1 MKIRNDDRTA
11 NWIKQNSLMWE
22 QRRNQASIVPSPAEL
37 PEQPGVTG
45 TGFPSLTGE
54 LAPDQPKLPGLPPQQ
69 AGQQPFHTQAYSQDY
84 SFSPEILGQT
94 QAYLKTG
101 DPYRKTGDPRGSVG
115 EVIQRR
121 MDMGKLDVGNDQY
134 LDLLNADPSDVWAGR
149 ALQLVKQ
156 NGDRNREQEA
166 GQTLLDATRSVQLYE
181 RISGQGTAPQDM
193 LNAVADAQALV
204 DSKGI
209 VEPLRSGPPDPPTN
223 ESQSP
228 YYNGSFHSASDLKP
242 SDIPTT
248 VGELGIIGGKALALI
263 MANNVEFR
271 IDQDDN
277 IIPYKNV
284 NGEELDL
291 VGAQR
296 TEMLHAKRMMDD
308 SYKLNLE
315 TSISNA
321 TTANAMLIQENAQK
335 FSNDQADI
343 QRRFDANQADLTR
356 ALTSGTLEESIR
368 ANRASEGLA
377 RERNML
383 EKRQFAA
390 NMMYQIASNP
400 SALFFL
406 RQSGIVD
413 QLSEL
418 MGIDFKVFGGPTDGP
433 TNPIGAWNMQSWSQL
448 TPEQQK
454 VALYSMQAQTGLS
467 TAEIMRQIE
476 KGAPGGTGRVIRGI
490 SG

>member
-11 NWIKQNSLMWE
+11 NWIKQTRIDPS
-22 QRRNQASIVPSPAEL
+22 QRWGQAPIVPGPA
-37 PEQPGVTG
+37 
-45 TGFPSLTGE
+45 
-54 LAPDQPKLPGLPPQQ
+54 KLPGQEGVVGNVGPKITGQSGAKLPDIPGTTGAE
-69 AGQQPFHTQAYSQDY
+69 AGGQVPFA
-84 SFSPEILGQT
+84 LGQSRT
-94 QAYLKTG
+94 QITMPRNDLQRFLKYNTRSEGSNPLLPATVNRFESGQFTISEDRFNELSQGADAG
-101 DPYRKTGDPRGSVG
+101 DPWSL
-115 EVIQRR
+115 Q
-121 MDMGKLDVGNDQY
+121 
-134 LDLLNADPSDVWAGR
+134 
-149 ALQLVKQ
+149 ALQLHKDFKTSAQLNNDRVELIKV
-156 NGDRNREQEA
+156 GDAIAYAEFNAGKNNAPPELYTERAAIQSRMDGSDRE
-166 GQTLLDATRSVQLYE
+166 
-181 RISGQGTAPQDM
+181 
-193 LNAVADAQALV
+193 LNN
-204 DSKGI
+204 SKT
-209 VEPLRSGPPDPPTN
+209 ETPPETQ
-223 ESQSP
+223 SQ
-228 YYNGSFHSASDLKP
+228 YYNGSYTSASDLKP

-248 VGELGIIGGKALALI
+248 VGEVGIIGGKALALI
-263 MANNVEFR
+263 MANNVNFR
-271 IDQDDN
+271 IDQDNN

-308 SYKLNLE
+308 AHTLNLE
-315 TSISNA
+315 TSKSNA

-335 FSNDQADI
+335 FENDQADI

-368 ANRASEGLA
+368 ANRVSEGLA
-377 RERNML
+377 RERNMM

-390 NMMYQIASNP
+390 DMMYQIATNP

-433 TNPIGAWNMQSWSQL
+433 TNPIGAFNLQSWSQL

-476 KGAPGGTGRVIRGI
+476 QSAPGGTGRVIRGI